1 MQIGIDGD
9 GDVSIIICLRVSGR
23 FWNIASKVARY
34 LVSFQEIQPEDW
46 RSIIQK
52 DPMENTSTTHD
63 ISQDQYSFQVQ
74 GVVDYTWKKN
84 LTIG

>member
-23 FWNIASKVARY
+23 FWNIASEVARY

-52 DPMENTSTTHD
+52 DGSNGKYINHS
-63 ISQDQYSFQVQ
+63 
-74 GVVDYTWKKN
+74 
-84 LTIG
+84 